1 MVALSKS
8 IGSINSGDD
17 RVKMRRRA
25 DLRGSE
31 TSEGKHANL
40 AGDERPVLV
49 GVDFLQ
55 VISQNLSHSLQ
66 HTACMGSDIVLTN
79 RVVVEMP

>member
-1 MVALSKS
+1 MVAVSKS
-8 IGSINSGDD
+8 IGRTDSDND

-31 TSEGKHANL
+31 TGEGEHANL
-40 AGDERPVLV
+40 AGNERPVLV

-55 VISQNLSHSLQ
+55 VISQNLSHSL
-66 HTACMGSDIVLTN
+66 
-79 RVVVEMP
+79 

>member
-1 MVALSKS
+1 MRCPDQTPAMVALSKS
-8 IGSINSGDD
+8 IGRTTSSDD
-17 RVKMRRRA
+17 KVKMRRSA

-31 TSEGKHANL
+31 TSEGEHANL

-49 GVDFLQ
+49 RVDFLQ

-66 HTACMGSDIVLTN
+66 HTACMG
-79 RVVVEMP
+79 

>member
-8 IGSINSGDD
+8 IGRTTSSDD
-17 RVKMRRRA
+17 KVKMRRSA

-31 TSEGKHANL
+31 TSEGEHANL
-40 AGDERPVLV
+40 AGNERPVLV
-49 GVDFLQ
+49 RVDFLQ

-66 HTACMGSDIVLTN
+66 HTACMG
-79 RVVVEMP
+79 

>member
-1 MVALSKS
+1 
-8 IGSINSGDD
+8 
-17 RVKMRRRA
+17 MRRRA

-31 TSEGKHANL
+31 TSEGEHADL

-49 GVDFLQ
+49 RVDFLQ

-66 HTACMGSDIVLTN
+66 HTACMDSDTVL
-79 RVVVEMP
+79 VVVQIPKQNGS